1 MTAAGGYKVT
11 PRLFFFG
18 RSAALLTDYMSR
30 ILNVASVAAVGMTVA
45 TALVMAEP
53 GFANDLA
60 VQATLPLTS
69 SSSTVPELLQRAD
82 LSTETTVVT
91 PQIDTDES
99 AVEPEEAPVT
109 AESLASLVA
118 ATPVPDTLD
127 SELRCLAGAVYFE
140 SRGESLS
147 GQLAVAH
154 VVINRAESGRFPTSL
169 CGVVHQPSQFSFVR
183 GGKMPAI
190 RESSTLWSNAV
201 AIAQI
206 AQKRSWKNQA
216 PGALYFHARHVSP
229 GWRKTRIAQI
239 DNHIFYR

>member
-1 MTAAGGYKVT
+1 
-11 PRLFFFG
+11 
-18 RSAALLTDYMSR
+18 MSR

-45 TALVMAEP
+45 TMLVMAEP

-60 VQATLPLTS
+60 AEASLPLAA

-82 LSTETTVVT
+82 LSTDSTVET
-91 PQIDTDES
+91 PKIDDDRPT
-99 AVEPEEAPVT
+99 EPAKAPVS
-109 AESLASLVA
+109 AESLAALVA
-118 ATPVPDTLD
+118 ATPVPGTLD
-127 SELRCLAGAVYFE
+127 PELRCLAGAVYFE
-140 SRGESLS
+140 ARGESLS

-206 AQKRSWKNQA
+206 ARSDSWKNQA
-216 PGALYFHARHVSP
+216 PGALFFHARHVSP